1 MPPPPLTDPD
11 VQFPRIRFL
20 SGERRTAAIASLIAT
35 TLLNGLD
42 QEAWLRHVLERI
54 AEHPVNRVAQLLPWN
69 CAGAVVTQHGIP
81 IAA

>member
-1 MPPPPLTDPD
+1 MALGRENWLFADSD
-11 VQFPRIRFL
+11 SRG
-20 SGERRTAAIASLIAT
+20 SRTAAIASLIAT

-42 QEAWLRHVLERI
+42 REAWLRHVLERI

-69 CAGAVVTQHGIP
+69 CAGAIVTQHGIP